1 MATENGNQQQN
12 NNELGESRKIAGT
25 NIAYSGTVV
34 KLGEFEYTTVGGGIE
49 GDRQQ
54 LEPIDTTTDELLP
67 PVIES
72 EPVVFEYLEDYD
84 IGTNDGVLNAVDAIY
99 WNNLGRNDI
108 AQFITQ
114 FIITGNM
121 PPNRPTQGGQAGNQ
135 NNNQQNQQGGGG
147 MSENQQGGQ
156 GGQADM
162 GANQQNQQG
171 GGGMSENTGNNSG
184 GNQGG
189 GGGMY

>member
-1 MATENGNQQQN
+1 MAE
-12 NNELGESRKIAGT
+12 RKIAGT
-25 NIAYSGTVV
+25 NEVYTGMVV

-54 LEPIDTTTDELLP
+54 LEPMDTTTDVLDDVLP
-67 PVIES
+67 PVIQDTVNADS
-72 EPVVFEYLEDYD
+72 PITDFQYLEDYD
-84 IGTNDGVLNAVDAIY
+84 IGTDDGVLNAVDAIY

-114 FIITGNM
+114 FIVSGNM
-121 PPNRPTQGGQAGNQ
+121 PPNRPTQGGQSGNQ

-162 GANQQNQQG
+162 GTNQQNQQG
-171 GGGMSENTGNNSG
+171 GGGMSENTGNNPG
-184 GNQGG
+184 GNVGGNGNQGG